1 MRAGGATGWGR
12 RAPRERMAAAR
23 AQVAVLQWLLG
34 DGGGSRSRRARGRA
48 RPWRWRRRERS
59 PFPPPRSPPP
69 RPVSSERSVGSGAR
83 PSRTLPWGGH
93 PGGTG
98 PFPGVTC
105 RLPPPCTRRAGAA
118 RPLGSARRLS
128 ETGAVGGGCR
138 QGAPL
143 LRQTPGAVRTG
154 TALSL
159 SFLRRSL
166 LPGFPSGPG
175 KLSAS
180 TSASR
185 EPKTAALGCCLWLPC
200 RLRVSCLASSL
211 PAACGTFLSAL

>member
-1 MRAGGATGWGR
+1 MRRAKGRRCAPSPQVRAERRMRAGGATGWGR

-59 PFPPPRSPPP
+59 PFHPPRSPPP

-128 ETGAVGGGCR
+128 ETGAVGGG
-138 QGAPL
+138 GAGREL
-143 LRQTPGAVRTG
+143 L
-154 TALSL
+154 S
-159 SFLRRSL
+159 
-166 LPGFPSGPG
+166 
-175 KLSAS
+175 
-180 TSASR
+180 
-185 EPKTAALGCCLWLPC
+185 
-200 RLRVSCLASSL
+200 
-211 PAACGTFLSAL
+211 